1 VRLIGHSGAI
11 RGFGNSLNMLPE
23 HGMGYFFSF
32 NAECYE
38 TSACQIISEFRQQ
51 FLERFFR

>member
-32 NAECYE
+32 NSECYE

-51 FLERFFR
+51 FLERFFQ